1 LKGLDSSILLRYI
14 LEDDP
19 IWSPRATRFIDGHC
33 TRESPGYINTIV
45 LVEVV
50 WSLRR
55 QAGFDNKRVAI
66 LIDEFLQADI
76 FLIENEDV
84 VESALAEFKKGKAG
98 FADCLIAALNRR
110 AEAHPTFAI
119 DKAAIKSKIFASI
132 SQEQP

>member
-1 LKGLDSSILLRYI
+1 LKGLDSSLLLRYI

-19 IWSPRATRFIDGHC
+19 IWSAPATRFIDSNC
-33 TRESPGYINTIV
+33 TRESPGYINSIV
-45 LVEVV
+45 LAEVV

-55 QAGFDNKRVAI
+55 QAGYDNTTVAS
-66 LIDEFLQADI
+66 LVDELLQSDI
-76 FLIENEDV
+76 FLIENEDA

-98 FADCLIAALNRR
+98 FVDCLIAAVNRR

-119 DKAAIKSKIFASI
+119 DKAAIKSNVFAAI